1 MHEVKAIIRPQ
12 RLDKVMQALREI
24 PGLPGV
30 TVSTVHAYGGSR
42 PPDTVRASDSVQSDF
57 AKLEIVVPDS
67 LVDATVGAIGRAAHT
82 GRAGDGLVMVIPVD
96 RFVRIRDLAP
106 PTSSVPAE

>member
-30 TVSTVHAYGGSR
+30 TVSTVHAYGGAR
-42 PPDTVRASDSVQSDF
+42 PLDNPRAPNGVQADF
-57 AKLEIVVPDS
+57 SKLEIIVPES
-67 LVDATVGAIGRAAHT
+67 LVDATVSAIGRAAHT
-82 GRAGDGLVMVIPVD
+82 GRAGDGLVMVIPVE
-96 RFVRIRDLAP
+96 RFERIRDLGTPSAP
-106 PTSSVPAE
+106 TD